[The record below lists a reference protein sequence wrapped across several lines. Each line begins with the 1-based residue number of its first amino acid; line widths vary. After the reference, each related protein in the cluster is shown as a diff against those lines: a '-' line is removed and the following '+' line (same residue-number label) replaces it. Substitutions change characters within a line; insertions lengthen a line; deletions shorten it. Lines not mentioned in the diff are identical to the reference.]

1 MDPGWLLVTRG
12 LVRLAAWTV
21 GWMLYEW
28 WAVIGWP
35 ATLDEDHFVLMI
47 ACAGSSMGLTVWYA
61 VGRIGA
67 ALPYRSPA
75 G

>member
-1 MDPGWLLVTRG
+1 
-12 LVRLAAWTV
+12 
-21 GWMLYEW
+21 MLYEW